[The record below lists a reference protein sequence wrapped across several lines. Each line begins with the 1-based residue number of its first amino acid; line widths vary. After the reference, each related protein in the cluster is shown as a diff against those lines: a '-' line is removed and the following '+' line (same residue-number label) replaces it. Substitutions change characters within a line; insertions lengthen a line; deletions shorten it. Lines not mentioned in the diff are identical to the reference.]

1 MVRQSSK
8 PPSKVSLIVHQSHSC
23 QKVVQ
28 ARTELDPVSSGEDF
42 NLEEGDNGPDDPDD
56 ANTPGPSNLDS
67 EPSLKN
73 TRSGGSCAPD
83 IAYFFREFDFPDAK
97 KAGAKVMRACK
108 ECM

>member
-1 MVRQSSK
+1 MVQQSSK
-8 PPSKVSLIVHQSHSC
+8 PPSKVSLIVHQSRSR

-28 ARTELDPVSSGEDF
+28 ARTELNPVSSSEDF
-42 NLEEGDNGPDDPDD
+42 NLEEGDNGPDDPNDT
-56 ANTPGPSNLDS
+56 NTPGPSNLDL

>member
-8 PPSKVSLIVHQSHSC
+8 PPSKVSPIVHQSRSR

-28 ARTELDPVSSGEDF
+28 ARTELNPVSSSEDF

-56 ANTPGPSNLDS
+56 TNTPGPSNLDL

>member
-8 PPSKVSLIVHQSHSC
+8 LPSKVSPIVHQSRSR

-28 ARTELDPVSSGEDF
+28 ARTERNPVSSSEDF

-56 ANTPGPSNLDS
+56 TNTPGPSNLDL

-97 KAGAKVMRACK
+97 KAGTKVMRACK